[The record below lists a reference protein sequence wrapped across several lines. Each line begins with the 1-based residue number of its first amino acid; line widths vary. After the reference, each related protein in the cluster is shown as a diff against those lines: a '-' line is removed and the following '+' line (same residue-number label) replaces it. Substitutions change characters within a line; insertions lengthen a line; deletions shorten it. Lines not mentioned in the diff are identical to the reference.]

1 MDLETRTYR
10 QVRKFLEK
18 ESQQRVTE
26 DTHAAEVNAMN
37 LLFPVYKQSGQYKV
51 GDIRTDPAT
60 RQPFRCIL
68 AYDADVQQTWN
79 LSTPTLW
86 SPYHG
91 CSKETAWPWVA
102 PTGAHDMYKTGE
114 FMTYTDGKVYKC
126 LTDTSYSPT
135 DYVQAWEKIE

>member
-51 GDIRTDPAT
+51 GDVRRDLETG
-60 RQPFRCIL
+60 QPFRCIL
-68 AYDADVQQTWN
+68 AYDADVQQAWN
-79 LSTPTLW
+79 LQTATLW
-86 SPYHG
+86 IPYHG
-91 CSKETAWPWVA
+91 TDLDSAYPWKA
-102 PTGAHDMYKTGE
+102 PAGAHDMYKAGE
-114 FMTYTDGKVYKC
+114 YMTYTDGAIYKC
-126 LTDTSYSPT
+126 LSDTNYNPE
-135 DYVQAWEKIE
+135 DYAQAWEKAE